1 MINFVN
7 KSTHQCIFHLDFRF
21 NEGDAFHKAVVRNS
35 NFPHGHWGEEERSD
49 NPLHRGN
56 PFKIQIKVFG
66 DRFNVSNVTYKKWF
80 SLKMIGIRMFH

>member
-1 MINFVN
+1 
-7 KSTHQCIFHLDFRF
+7 
-21 NEGDAFHKAVVRNS
+21 VVRNS